1 MFSSVPVSLTLTP
14 AAYAQG
20 LVDAKGVLRLEDV
33 TLLLDYRTQNRDFEL
48 GATQTAAIP
57 LDDLETLAWQPGL
70 LGNKITLQV
79 RRLAALESI
88 CGAEGS
94 RLVLRVE
101 RKDRQAAARFVS
113 RVHLALSEHRLGDL
127 DA

>member
-1 MFSSVPVSLTLTP
+1 MEERAVEI
-14 AAYAQG
+14 G
-20 LVDAKGVLRLEDV
+20 DH
-33 TLLLDYRTQNRDFEL
+33 
-48 GATQTAAIP
+48 GAVVADPRRSA
-57 LDDLETLAWQPGL
+57 
-70 LGNKITLQV
+70 